1 MDIELDLTLPL
12 AELDFLPVLGAFDE
26 GVVIADKNGRIVF
39 YNQTQSQIDELEPEY
54 VIGKTV
60 PEVYNLDEN
69 SSMIL
74 RCIKSGQP
82 ILGELFFY
90 RTCRGKLVNT
100 VNSTFPLMQHGRV
113 SGAICF
119 IKDYNLLD
127 KKISAAP
134 AYSPYQGQGYGNG
147 TRFTFNDIIGDD
159 EKFRQSVKEAR
170 LTADSPSPV
179 MLYGETGTG
188 KEMFAQSIHNH
199 GLRHAS
205 RFIGINCA
213 AIPENLLEG
222 LLFGTSKGAFTG
234 AVDKSGILEQANG
247 GTLFLDE
254 VDSMPLNLQ
263 TKLLRFLQERKI
275 RRVGGSTDIAIDVK
289 IISSVSSNPQQALQ
303 DGQIRMD
310 LFYRLAVVFIPI
322 PPLREL
328 TNGVESLTRH
338 FIYKYNLVLG
348 KSVIGVSE
356 NVINTF
362 RRYHWP
368 GNVRELEH
376 LIEGTLNV
384 IEDEDIIRIHHLPMH
399 FLPPEFTL
407 LTEEA
412 AGPNLNGSTAAEKLP
427 ELNGVGT
434 KLSAKDEL
442 QLNSMPQSLLRRQK
456 TREKELI
463 NMALAESAGN
473 VSRAARKLN
482 ISRQL
487 LHYKMKKYG
496 LQRSNYISP
505 ELRREKWGDGK
516 ADFIL

>member
-1 MDIELDLTLPL
+1 MDLRVDQALNL
-12 AELDFLPVLGAFDE
+12 ADIDFLSVFSAFDE
-26 GVVIADKNGRIVF
+26 GVIIADQAGRIVF
-39 YNQTQSQIDELEPEY
+39 YNQTQSQIDDLEPEF
-54 VIGKTV
+54 VIGKSV

-69 SSMIL
+69 SSLIL
-74 RCIKSGQP
+74 RCLNSGQP
-82 ILGELFFY
+82 ILGELFYY

-100 VNSTFPLMQHGRV
+100 VNSTFPLMQRNRV

-127 KKISAAP
+127 KEISASP
-134 AYSPYQGQGYGNG
+134 AFSPYEGHGYGNG
-147 TRFTFNDIIGDD
+147 TRFMFTDIIGDD
-159 EKFRQSVKEAR
+159 ETFLQSVKEAQ
-170 LTADSPSPV
+170 LTSGSPSPV

-199 GLRHAS
+199 GPRHES
-205 RFIGINCA
+205 RFMGINCA

-234 AVDKSGILEQANG
+234 AVNKPGLFEQAHG

-263 TKLLRFLQERKI
+263 AKLLRFLQERKI
-275 RRVGGSTDIAIDVK
+275 RRVGGATDINIDVK
-289 IISSVSSNPQQALQ
+289 IISSVSNNPQQALQ

-328 TNGVESLTRH
+328 TNGVESLARH

-348 KSVIGVSE
+348 KTVMGVSE
-356 NVINTF
+356 QVLDVF

-376 LIEGTLNV
+376 LIEGTMNV
-384 IEDEDIIRIHHLPMH
+384 IEAEDVIRMRHLPRH
-399 FLPPEFTL
+399 FLPPEFTV
-407 LTEEA
+407 LTEQA
-412 AGPNLNGSTAAEKLP
+412 TGRRGRDRIDATDASDNNSPSTAMPATDTHRVKTTP
-427 ELNGVGT
+427 E
-434 KLSAKDEL
+434 
-442 QLNSMPQSLLRRQK
+442 SLLGRQK
-456 TREKELI
+456 AREKELI
-463 NMALAESAGN
+463 NLALLESAGN
-473 VSRAARKLN
+473 VSRAARKLD

-496 LQRSNYISP
+496 LERGSY
-505 ELRREKWGDGK
+505 
-516 ADFIL
+516 

>member
-1 MDIELDLTLPL
+1 MDLDPILQM
-12 AELDFLPVLGAFDE
+12 ADIDFLSVLSAFDE

-39 YNQTQSQIDELEPEY
+39 YNRTQSRIDDLEPEY
-54 VIGKTV
+54 VIGKSV
-60 PEVYNLDEN
+60 PEVYNLDQN

-74 RCIKSGQP
+74 RCINTGQP

-100 VNSTFPLMQHGRV
+100 VNSTFPLMQHGRL

-127 KKISAAP
+127 KKISATP
-134 AYSPYQGQGYGNG
+134 AYSPYEGQGYGNG
-147 TRFTFNDIIGDD
+147 TRFTFGDIIGDD
-159 EKFRQSVKEAR
+159 EKFLQSVKEAR
-170 LTADSPSPV
+170 LTAESPSPV

-199 GLRHAS
+199 GQRQDSL
-205 RFIGINCA
+205 FIGINCA

-234 AVDKSGILEQANG
+234 AVNRSGILEQAHG

-275 RRVGGSTDIAIDVK
+275 RRVGGTTDIKINVK
-289 IISSVSSNPQQALQ
+289 IISSVSNNPQQALQ

-328 TNGVESLTRH
+328 VNGVEALTRH
-338 FIYKYNLVLG
+338 FIYLYNLVLG
-348 KSVIGVSE
+348 TNVIGVSE
-356 NVINTF
+356 NVLEIF

-384 IEDEDIIRIHHLPMH
+384 IEAEDIIRTQHLPRH
-399 FLPPEFTL
+399 FLTPEFAL
-407 LTEEA
+407 LTEEV
-412 AGPNLNGSTAAEKLP
+412 AGPNLNAPVYVEKLL
-427 ELNGVGT
+427 ELNGTQSRV
-434 KLSAKDEL
+434 SAPDE
-442 QLNSMPQSLLRRQK
+442 PQSEPAPESLLRLQQNH
-456 TREKELI
+456 EKAMI
-463 NMALAESAGN
+463 NKALVESAGN
-473 VSRAARKLN
+473 VSRAAVKLN

-487 LHYKMKKYG
+487 LHYKMKKYNM
-496 LQRSNYISP
+496 QRQKYRLS
-505 ELRREKWGDGK
+505 
-516 ADFIL
+516 

>member
-1 MDIELDLTLPL
+1 MDIDLDQSLRLADLDYLSVLT
-12 AELDFLPVLGAFDE
+12 AFDE
-26 GVVIADKNGRIVF
+26 GVVIADRFGRIVF
-39 YNQTQSQIDELEPEY
+39 YNQTQSQIDDLAPDY
-54 VIGKTV
+54 VIGKSV
-60 PEVYNLDEN
+60 PEIYNLDHD
-69 SSMIL
+69 SSIIL
-74 RCIKSGQP
+74 RCIKSGRP
-82 ILGELFFY
+82 ILGEMFFY

-100 VNSTFPLMQHGRV
+100 VNSVFPLMQHGRV
-113 SGAICF
+113 TGAICF
-119 IKDYNLLD
+119 IKEYNLLD
-127 KKISAAP
+127 KKITATP
-134 AYSPYQGQGYGNG
+134 AFSPYEGPGYGNG
-147 TRFTFNDIIGDD
+147 TRFTFADIIGED
-159 EKFRQSVKEAR
+159 EKFLQSVKMAR

-199 GLRHAS
+199 GRRHAD

-234 AVDKSGILEQANG
+234 AVNKSGIFEQAHG

-275 RRVGGSTDIAIDVK
+275 RRVGGSKDIKIDVK
-289 IISSVSSNPQQALQ
+289 IISSVSNNPQQALQ

-328 TNGVESLTRH
+328 INGVEMLTRH

-348 KSVIGVSE
+348 KSVIGVSD
-356 NVINTF
+356 NVIDIF
-362 RRYHWP
+362 RRYRWP

-376 LIEGTLNV
+376 LIEGTMNV
-384 IEDEDIIRIHHLPMH
+384 IEAEDIIRVHHLPRH
-399 FLPPEFTL
+399 FLPPEFNL
-407 LTEEA
+407 LTTEVVRPNSN
-412 AGPNLNGSTAAEKLP
+412 GPANVEKLP
-427 ELNGVGT
+427 ELRAGEGGGPKIENLQT
-434 KLSAKDEL
+434 KA
-442 QLNSMPQSLLRRQK
+442 MPESLLGLQK

-463 NMALAESAGN
+463 NLALTESAGN

-487 LHYKMKKYG
+487 LHYKMKKYS
-496 LQRSNYISP
+496 LK
-505 ELRREKWGDGK
+505 RERYC
-516 ADFIL
+516 AS

>member
-1 MDIELDLTLPL
+1 MDIELDQALHL
-12 AELDFLPVLGAFDE
+12 AGIDFLSVLSAFDE
-26 GVVIADKNGRIVF
+26 GVVIADKSGRIVF
-39 YNQTQSQIDELEPEY
+39 YNQTQSRIDDLEPDY
-54 VIGKTV
+54 VIGKSV
-60 PEVYNLDEN
+60 PEVYNLDQN
-69 SSMIL
+69 SSLIL
-74 RCIKSGQP
+74 RCIKSGRP

-100 VNSTFPLMQHGRV
+100 VNSTFPLMQHDRV

-127 KKISAAP
+127 KEISATP
-134 AYSPYQGQGYGNG
+134 AFSPYEGHGYGNG
-147 TRFTFNDIIGDD
+147 TRFTFADIIGDD
-159 EKFRQSVKEAR
+159 EKFLQSVKEAR
-170 LTADSPSPV
+170 LTSGSPSPV

-199 GLRHAS
+199 GPRHAS

-234 AVDKSGILEQANG
+234 AVNKPGIFEQAHG

-275 RRVGGSTDIAIDVK
+275 RRVGGATDIKIDVK
-289 IISSVSSNPQQALQ
+289 IISSVSNNPQQALQ

-328 TNGVESLTRH
+328 INGVETLTRH

-356 NVINTF
+356 KVLDIF

-376 LIEGTLNV
+376 LIEGTMNV
-384 IEDEDIIRIHHLPMH
+384 IEAEDIIRMHHLPRH
-399 FLPPEFTL
+399 FLPPEFTA

-412 AGPNLNGSTAAEKLP
+412 SSRAANSQADAERTSEFRGALNDKPATDDPQINAVP
-427 ELNGVGT
+427 E
-434 KLSAKDEL
+434 
-442 QLNSMPQSLLRRQK
+442 SLLGLQK

-463 NMALAESAGN
+463 NLALTESAGN
-473 VSRAARKLN
+473 VSRAARKLS

-487 LHYKMKKYG
+487 LHYKMKKYS
-496 LQRSNYISP
+496 LQRNNYTP
-505 ELRREKWGDGK
+505 
-516 ADFIL
+516 

>member
-1 MDIELDLTLPL
+1 MDIELDQTFRLG
-12 AELDFLPVLGAFDE
+12 EIDFLSVLAAFDE
-26 GVVIADKNGRIVF
+26 GVIIADKSGRIVF
-39 YNQTQSQIDELEPEY
+39 YNHTQSQIDDLEPEY
-54 VIGKTV
+54 VIGKSV
-60 PEVYNLDEN
+60 PEVYNLDQN
-69 SSMIL
+69 SSLIL

-82 ILGELFFY
+82 FRGELFFY

-100 VNSTFPLMQHGRV
+100 VNSTFPLLQHGGV

-127 KKISAAP
+127 KKVSATA
-134 AYSPYQGQGYGNG
+134 ACSPYEGHGYGNG
-147 TRFTFNDIIGDD
+147 TRFTFADIIGDD
-159 EKFRQSVKEAR
+159 EKFLQSVKEAR

-199 GLRHAS
+199 GPRHDN

-234 AVDKSGILEQANG
+234 AVNKSGILEQAHG

-275 RRVGGSTDIAIDVK
+275 RRVGGATDIKIDVK
-289 IISSVSSNPQQALQ
+289 IISSVSNNPQQALQ

-322 PPLREL
+322 PPLRDL

-348 KSVIGVSE
+348 KSVSGVSE
-356 NVINTF
+356 NVITIF

-412 AGPNLNGSTAAEKLP
+412 AASDLQCSSADEELP
-427 ELNGVGT
+427 ELNEADIRVPAID
-434 KLSAKDEL
+434 KPRLS
-442 QLNSMPQSLLRRQK
+442 SMPQSLLHRQK

-463 NMALAESAGN
+463 DMALAESAGN
-473 VSRAARKLN
+473 VSQAARKLN

-496 LQRSNYISP
+496 LQRSDYISS
-505 ELRREKWGDGK
+505 ELQNL
-516 ADFIL
+516 AI

>member
-1 MDIELDLTLPL
+1 MDIELDQTLHL
-12 AELDFLPVLGAFDE
+12 ADIDFLSVLSAFDE
-26 GVVIADKNGRIVF
+26 GVVIADKSGRIVF
-39 YNQTQSQIDELEPEY
+39 YNQTQARIDDLEPEY
-54 VIGKTV
+54 VIGKSV
-60 PEVYNLDEN
+60 PELYNLDQ
-69 SSMIL
+69 SSSLIL
-74 RCIKSGQP
+74 RCIKSGRP

-90 RTCRGKLVNT
+90 RTCRGKLVNAVT
-100 VNSTFPLMQHGRV
+100 SVFPLMQHGQV
-113 SGAICF
+113 TGATCF

-127 KKISAAP
+127 KEISASP
-134 AYSPYQGQGYGNG
+134 AYSPYEGHGYGNG
-147 TRFTFNDIIGDD
+147 TRFTFTDIIGDD
-159 EKFRQSVKEAR
+159 EKFLQSVKEAR

-188 KEMFAQSIHNH
+188 KEMFAQSIHNQ
-199 GLRHAS
+199 GPRHAR

-234 AVDKSGILEQANG
+234 AVDKSGIFEQAHR

-275 RRVGGSTDIAIDVK
+275 RRVGGATDINIDVK
-289 IISSVSSNPQQALQ
+289 IISSVSNNPQQALQ

-328 TNGVESLTRH
+328 INGVESLTRH

-356 NVINTF
+356 RVLDVF
-362 RRYHWP
+362 RLYQWP

-376 LIEGTLNV
+376 LIEGTMNV
-384 IEDEDIIRIHHLPMH
+384 IEAEDIIRMHNLPRH

-407 LTEEA
+407 LAEEA
-412 AGPNLNGSTAAEKLP
+412 SSLAANSKTDVESTPESSGVQSGQPAADASEIKAAP
-427 ELNGVGT
+427 H
-434 KLSAKDEL
+434 
-442 QLNSMPQSLLRRQK
+442 SLLGLQK

-463 NMALAESAGN
+463 NLALTESGGHVA
-473 VSRAARKLN
+473 RAARKLS

-487 LHYKMKKYG
+487 LHYKMKKYS
-496 LQRSNYISP
+496 LQRNNYTP
-505 ELRREKWGDGK
+505 
-516 ADFIL
+516 

>member
-1 MDIELDLTLPL
+1 MDFELDQSLQL
-12 AELDFLPVLGAFDE
+12 AGIDFLSVLSAFDE
-26 GVVIADKNGRIVF
+26 GVVIADKSGHIVF
-39 YNQTQSQIDELEPEY
+39 YNQTQAKIDDLEPDD
-54 VIGKTV
+54 VIGKSV
-60 PEVYNLDEN
+60 PAVYNLDQN
-69 SSMIL
+69 SSLIL
-74 RCIKSGQP
+74 RCIKSGRP
-82 ILGELFFY
+82 ILGEQFFY

-100 VNSTFPLMQHGRV
+100 VNSTFPLVQHGRV

-127 KKISAAP
+127 KEISAMP
-134 AYSPYQGQGYGNG
+134 ACSPYEGHGYGNG
-147 TRFTFNDIIGDD
+147 TRFTFTDIIGDD
-159 EKFRQSVKEAR
+159 EKFLQSAKEAR
-170 LTADSPSPV
+170 LTSGSPSPV
-179 MLYGETGTG
+179 MLYGETGSG

-199 GLRHAS
+199 GPRHAK

-234 AVDKSGILEQANG
+234 AVNKPGIFEQAHG

-263 TKLLRFLQERKI
+263 AKLLRFLQERKI
-275 RRVGGSTDIAIDVK
+275 RRVGGATDINIDVK
-289 IISSVSSNPQQALQ
+289 IISSVSTNPQQALQ

-328 TNGVESLTRH
+328 INGVETLTRH

-356 NVINTF
+356 KVLDVLG
-362 RRYHWP
+362 RYHWP

-376 LIEGTLNV
+376 LIEGTMNV
-384 IEDEDIIRIHHLPMH
+384 IEAEDIIRMRHLPRH
-399 FLPPEFTL
+399 FLPPEFTA

-412 AGPNLNGSTAAEKLP
+412 FNSDPNSRRDAQGTSGISGAPDDKRAMDEPQINAVP
-427 ELNGVGT
+427 E
-434 KLSAKDEL
+434 
-442 QLNSMPQSLLRRQK
+442 SLLGLQS
-456 TREKELI
+456 TRERELI
-463 NMALAESAGN
+463 NLALTESAGN
-473 VSRAARKLN
+473 VSRAARKLS

-487 LHYKMKKYG
+487 LHYKMNKYR
-496 LQRSNYISP
+496 LERSSYS
-505 ELRREKWGDGK
+505 
-516 ADFIL
+516 

>member
-1 MDIELDLTLPL
+1 MDIELDQSLRL
-12 AELDFLPVLGAFDE
+12 ADIDYLSVLSAFDE
-26 GVVIADKNGRIVF
+26 GVVIADNSGRIVF
-39 YNQTQSQIDELEPEY
+39 YNQTQSQIDDLEPDF
-54 VIGKTV
+54 VIGKSV
-60 PEVYNLDEN
+60 PEVYNLDDN

-74 RCIKSGQP
+74 RCIKTSRP
-82 ILGELFFY
+82 ILGEPFFY

-100 VNSTFPLMQHGRV
+100 VNSVFPLVQHGRV
-113 SGAICF
+113 AGAICF

-127 KKISAAP
+127 KNISTSP
-134 AYSPYQGQGYGNG
+134 ACSPYEGHGYGNG
-147 TRFTFNDIIGDD
+147 TRFTFADSIGDD
-159 EKFRQSVKEAR
+159 EQFLQSVKMAR
-170 LTADSPSPV
+170 LTAGSQSPV

-199 GLRHAS
+199 GPRHAS

-234 AVDKSGILEQANG
+234 AVDKPGIFEQAHG

-275 RRVGGSTDIAIDVK
+275 RRVGGPTDIKIDVK
-289 IISSVSSNPQQALQ
+289 IISSVSINPQQALQ
-303 DGQIRMD
+303 NGQIRMD
-310 LFYRLAVVFIPI
+310 LFYRLAVVFISI
-322 PPLREL
+322 PPLRERI
-328 TNGVESLTRH
+328 NGVETLTRH

-348 KSVIGVSE
+348 KSVISVSE
-356 NVINTF
+356 NVLDVF
-362 RRYHWP
+362 RRYQWP

-376 LIEGTLNV
+376 LIEGTMNV
-384 IEDEDIIRIHHLPMH
+384 IEAEDIIRMHNLPRH

-407 LTEEA
+407 LTEEVSSPGA
-412 AGPNLNGSTAAEKLP
+412 DSQADAEKAL
-427 ELNGVGT
+427 EFRGIQ
-434 KLSAKDEL
+434 SAKPVTDD
-442 QLNSMPQSLLRRQK
+442 PQKKAVPESLLRLQK

-463 NMALAESAGN
+463 NLALTEAAGN

-487 LHYKMKKYG
+487 LHYKIKKYNLARG
-496 LQRSNYISP
+496 SYYS
-505 ELRREKWGDGK
+505 
-516 ADFIL
+516 

>member
-1 MDIELDLTLPL
+1 MDMELEQSLRMDDI
-12 AELDFLPVLGAFDE
+12 DFLSVLAAFDE
-26 GVVIADKNGRIVF
+26 GVVIADKAGRIVF
-39 YNQTQSQIDELEPEY
+39 YNRTQSQIDELEPEY
-54 VIGKTV
+54 VIGKSV
-60 PEVYNLDEN
+60 PEVYNLDQN

-74 RCIKSGQP
+74 RCIESGQP
-82 ILGELFFY
+82 ILGELFYY

-127 KKISAAP
+127 KKISATTVC
-134 AYSPYQGQGYGNG
+134 SPYEGHGYGNG
-147 TRFTFNDIIGDD
+147 TRFTFVDIIGDD
-159 EKFRQSVKEAR
+159 EKFLQSVKEAR
-170 LTADSPSPV
+170 LTAESPSPV

-188 KEMFAQSIHNH
+188 KEMFAQSIHNQ
-199 GLRHAS
+199 GPRHDS
-205 RFIGINCA
+205 LFIGINCA

-234 AVDKSGILEQANG
+234 AVNKSGILEQAHG

-275 RRVGGSTDIAIDVK
+275 RRVGGSIDIKIDVK
-289 IISSVSSNPQQALQ
+289 IISSVSNNPQRALQ

-328 TNGVESLTRH
+328 INGVGTLTRH

-348 KSVIGVSE
+348 KNVIGVSE
-356 NVINTF
+356 KVFDIF

-384 IEDEDIIRIHHLPMH
+384 IEAEDIIRMHHLPRH

-407 LTEEA
+407 LAKEA
-412 AGPNLNGSTAAEKLP
+412 AGPQLNGPVAVEKLS
-427 ELNGVGT
+427 EVNGAENKVPA
-434 KLSAKDEL
+434 LDEP
-442 QLNSMPQSLLRRQK
+442 QQNSMPQGLLRRQK

-463 NMALAESAGN
+463 NLALVDAAGN

-487 LHYKMKKYG
+487 LHYKMKKYS
-496 LQRSNYISP
+496 LQRNSYS
-505 ELRREKWGDGK
+505 
-516 ADFIL
+516 A

>member
-1 MDIELDLTLPL
+1 MDFQVNQTLNL
-12 AELDFLPVLGAFDE
+12 ADIDYLSVLSAFDE
-26 GVVIADKNGRIVF
+26 GVIIADQAGRIVF
-39 YNQTQSQIDELEPEY
+39 YNQTQSQIDDLEPEF
-54 VIGKTV
+54 VIGKSV

-69 SSMIL
+69 SSLIL
-74 RCIKSGQP
+74 RCLSTGRS

-100 VNSTFPLMQHGRV
+100 VNSIFPLMQQNRV

-127 KKISAAP
+127 KEISASP
-134 AYSPYQGQGYGNG
+134 AFSPYEGHGYGNG
-147 TRFTFNDIIGDD
+147 TRFTFADIIGDD
-159 EKFRQSVKEAR
+159 EKFLQSVKEAQ
-170 LTADSPSPV
+170 LTSGSPSPV

-199 GLRHAS
+199 GPRDAS
-205 RFIGINCA
+205 RFMGINCA

-234 AVDKSGILEQANG
+234 AVNKPGLFEQAHG

-263 TKLLRFLQERKI
+263 AKLLRFLQDRKI
-275 RRVGGSTDIAIDVK
+275 RRVGGATDINIDVK
-289 IISSVSSNPQQALQ
+289 IISSVSNNPQQALQ

-328 TNGVESLTRH
+328 TNGVETLARH

-348 KSVIGVSE
+348 KTVMGVSE
-356 NVINTF
+356 QVLDVF
-362 RRYHWP
+362 RRYYWP

-376 LIEGTLNV
+376 LIEGTMNV
-384 IEDEDIIRIHHLPMH
+384 IEAEDVIRMRHLPRH
-399 FLPPEFTL
+399 FLPPEFAV
-407 LTEEA
+407 LTEQASGRA
-412 AGPNLNGSTAAEKLP
+412 AGDRADAAGKSVLNGSPTDISAADRPHAKTTP
-427 ELNGVGT
+427 E
-434 KLSAKDEL
+434 
-442 QLNSMPQSLLRRQK
+442 SLLGRQK
-456 TREKELI
+456 AREKELI
-463 NMALAESAGN
+463 NLALLESAGN
-473 VSRAARKLN
+473 VSRAARKLE

-496 LQRSNYISP
+496 LERGSY
-505 ELRREKWGDGK
+505 
-516 ADFIL
+516 